1 MDYQDKKKFKKLQKK
16 KEARRKKMILRRESN
31 MKESQVQ
38 RMLDKMN
45 YESRTKVRPMRT
57 KRSEEK
63 SEKS

>member
-1 MDYQDKKKFKKLQKK
+1 
-16 KEARRKKMILRRESN
+16 

-45 YESRTKVRPMRT
+45 YESRTKSEGRHELA

-63 SEKS
+63 R